1 MELYTLLIPIITNIS
16 VNMSIGIPNLEIEK
30 IFKSM
35 GNDDLNENFLS
46 VSPSHQ
52 INKFISLEKMMPG
65 LKYLLLISKTDRS
78 EKGVT
83 HWWSI
88 LNISPS
94 KELFLIDSF
103 SIEGLKNFIIQR

>member
-46 VSPSHQ
+46 VFP
-52 INKFISLEKMMPG
+52 
-65 LKYLLLISKTDRS
+65 
-78 EKGVT
+78 
-83 HWWSI
+83 
-88 LNISPS
+88 
-94 KELFLIDSF
+94 
-103 SIEGLKNFIIQR
+103 